1 MSTPTP
7 LFSALRLASR
17 RTATSL
23 RPLLPTAQRR
33 ALASVTAQHNFPT
46 RAPAAPVPIPS
57 YTNRAFASSSGR
69 SPADEIA
76 ERLQQMYAETKD
88 EFEIAV
94 ESTEANA
101 VYAQDDRDVTREEL
115 EKLKKAWEEAI
126 EGEGEV
132 QTELKGRA
140 FAQRI
145 KELENA
151 VVALEQRA
159 TEEA

>member
-7 LFSALRLASR
+7 LLSALRLASR
-17 RTATSL
+17 RTASSL
-23 RPLLPTAQRR
+23 RPVLQQRR
-33 ALASVTAQHNFPT
+33 ALASVTSQHNFPI

-57 YTNRAFASSSGR
+57 YTHRAFASSSGR

-115 EKLKKAWEEAI
+115 DKLKKAWEEAI

-151 VVALEQRA
+151 VIALEQKA

>member
-7 LFSALRLASR
+7 LLSALRLASR

-23 RPLLPTAQRR
+23 RPVLQQRR
-33 ALASVTAQHNFPT
+33 ALASVTSQHNFPI

-57 YTNRAFASSSGR
+57 YMHRAFASSSGR

-115 EKLKKAWEEAI
+115 DKLKKAWEEAI

-151 VVALEQRA
+151 VIALEQKA

>member
-7 LFSALRLASR
+7 LLSALRLASR

-23 RPLLPTAQRR
+23 RPVLQQRR
-33 ALASVTAQHNFPT
+33 ALASVTSQHNFPI

-57 YTNRAFASSSGR
+57 YTHRAFASSSGR

-115 EKLKKAWEEAI
+115 DKLKKAWEEAI

-151 VVALEQRA
+151 VIALEQKA